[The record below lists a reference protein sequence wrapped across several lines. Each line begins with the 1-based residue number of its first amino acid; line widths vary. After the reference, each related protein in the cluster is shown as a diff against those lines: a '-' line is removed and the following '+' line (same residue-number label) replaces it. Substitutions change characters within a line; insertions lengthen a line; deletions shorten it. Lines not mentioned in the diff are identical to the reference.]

1 MKSKELSDPSSAN
14 GTVAGP
20 SQAIPTRPVS
30 LRSISFGDPTA
41 EGDAVFLFDR
51 QCFLETD
58 IYHRC
63 LELRAPLF
71 VVGRRGSGK
80 SATRMALARH
90 FAHDSTNLT
99 VVISPQSFHFAHAK
113 ALARAMMRDTDV
125 NWEFLFTSL
134 WATTLRGT
142 WAEALVTYYK
152 VRNTERDDL
161 KVLTEFVK
169 AVVEPSTVPEQ
180 RLAQY
185 LKQAAE
191 AMTSNSKDVVG
202 DIQLI
207 LQSIRAENVGPSI
220 RKVAESSGVRLITL
234 IDGLDEN
241 WDGSN
246 TSAQLISGLL
256 SQCAADH
263 ASTGAVSYVFIRENM
278 YRRVSALSPR
288 WDRIEGYFTTMSWS
302 SAQLREVLVTRLRR
316 SVSSKSLEWNDV
328 FEPEVDQVPTLDY
341 LIGRTQSKPREL
353 ILFCRYALD
362 AAIAARAARVTKRNV
377 KDAERRYS
385 ENRLKDLINEYQDAV
400 PELRGVIDVFLGE
413 VRVFRLDELF
423 RRRSEFMASGK
434 YAAVAPQ
441 LSLTHP
447 SPEAL
452 LDLLLGLGF
461 LGVRLKESPEFVFKY
476 YGEQGN
482 AFSSH
487 DQIDEI
493 AIHPAFHAA
502 LGTQRPLGSDAQMA
516 VREAGDEDLVGAS
529 TAVTVRSIAASEKA
543 AQLIAGLK
551 EIPLG
556 MGGFRKYEELVKDA
570 VAYGFTG
577 YLDNGRMQE
586 RNWAGTQVR
595 DVVFDNTG
603 ETLFFNYVRDKFQA
617 ITLVFECKNKDALEP
632 ADFHQIEA
640 RLSDATG
647 NIGFICYRS
656 NRTEPVR
663 AEIEHL
669 RSIYN
674 RSHGGKIVILLSDG
688 NFAQIL
694 SKRLRGK
701 LDRFMYRML
710 TRYLSLYL
718 AS

>member
-1 MKSKELSDPSSAN
+1 MTL
-14 GTVAGP
+14 
-20 SQAIPTRPVS
+20 S

-41 EGDAVFLFDR
+41 EADARFLFDR
-51 QCFLETD
+51 QCFVETD
-58 IYHRC
+58 IYRKC
-63 LELRAPLF
+63 LEMQAPLF

-80 SATRMALARH
+80 SATRMALTRQ
-90 FAHDSTNLT
+90 FGRDSANLV
-99 VVISPQSFHFAHAK
+99 VVISPQGFHFAHAK
-113 ALARAMMRDTDV
+113 ALARAMMRDTDI
-125 NWEFLFTSL
+125 NWEFLFTSV
-134 WATTLRGT
+134 WATTLRGS
-142 WAEALVTYYK
+142 WAEALVNYYK
-152 VRNTERDDL
+152 VRDTDRGDL
-161 KVLTEFVK
+161 KLLQEFVHD
-169 AVVEPSTVPEQ
+169 VVEPDSVPEQ
-180 RLAQY
+180 RVSQY
-185 LKQAAE
+185 MKRAADVI
-191 AMTSNSKDVVG
+191 SSGSKDVVG
-202 DIQLI
+202 DIQTL
-207 LQSIRAENVGPSI
+207 LQSIRAERIGPSI
-220 RKVAESSGVRLITL
+220 KRIAEISGVRLITL
-234 IDGLDEN
+234 IDSLDEN

-256 SQCAADH
+256 TQCAADH
-263 ASTGAVSYVFIRENM
+263 PSTGAVSYVFIRENM

-302 SAQLREVLVTRLRR
+302 VAQLTEVILTRLRR
-316 SVSSKSLEWNDV
+316 SVGSESLEWSDV
-328 FEPEVDQVPTLDY
+328 FEVEVDRVPTLDY

-362 AAIAARAARVTKRNV
+362 TAITARAARVTEKHIRE
-377 KDAERRYS
+377 AERRYS
-385 ENRLKDLINEYQDAV
+385 QNRLKDLINEYQDAI
-400 PELRGVIDVFLGE
+400 PELPGIIDVFLGE

-423 RRRSEFMASGK
+423 RRLAEYMASGR
-434 YAAVAPQ
+434 YASVAPQ

-447 SPEAL
+447 SQEAL

-461 LGVRLKESPEFVFKY
+461 LGVRLNGTTEFVFKY

-482 AFSSH
+482 AFSSL

-493 AIHPAFHAA
+493 AIHPAFDAA
-502 LGTQRPLGSDAQMA
+502 LGTRKPLGLGTQVT

-529 TAVTVRSIAASEKA
+529 TAVSVRSIAASEQA
-543 AQLIAGLK
+543 AQLIAGMK
-551 EIPLG
+551 ETPLG
-556 MGGFRKYEELVKDA
+556 MGGFRKYEELVRDA

-603 ETLFFNYVRDKFQA
+603 ETLFFNHVRERFQA

-656 NRTEPVR
+656 GRTEPVR
-663 AEIEHL
+663 VEIEHL

-674 RSHGGKIVILLSDG
+674 RSHGAKIVILLSDG
-688 NFAQIL
+688 NLAQIL

-710 TRYLSLYL
+710 TRYLSMYL